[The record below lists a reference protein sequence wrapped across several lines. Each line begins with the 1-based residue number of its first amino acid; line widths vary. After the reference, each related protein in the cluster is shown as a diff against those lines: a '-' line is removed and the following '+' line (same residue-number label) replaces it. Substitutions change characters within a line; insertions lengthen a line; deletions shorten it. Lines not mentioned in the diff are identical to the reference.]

1 MADSSSSPATL
12 EPNPHHNSQPPSPN
26 PVPNQPDLPPQSSQ
40 SQSTTPSST
49 PLSTNPNSNPPIPIA
64 PSLPP
69 PPALSYAT
77 GAPPQIP
84 GVLPPSAPS
93 FRPLGVQVP
102 QFTPLPN
109 PAGVYQ
115 NPNPPPGVPGSSMPV
130 PMPQMQPMMSYQVP
144 GTNPAVRHYAPI
156 PNGYAMHPQGPLNP
170 AGIPRYPPPYG
181 TMVRPVYPPRL
192 PGTINVLPVSRPPV
206 AGIPLI
212 RPVIPPI
219 VRPVVLP
226 SVTPAEKQHTTVYIG
241 KIAPTVENEFMLSLL
256 KLCGNIK
263 SWKRPQDLSSG
274 TPKSFGFYE
283 FDTAEGVLRA
293 LRLLTKLNIDGQEL
307 MINVDEAMRNYLE
320 RYVQKK
326 TESSKEKETQAAEAE
341 KDEVA
346 KPSDVNEDAKPD
358 PDLSNKEEGNVS
370 VKKKSHDVATFG
382 IVTDEDREADRDTL
396 EKIKTMIEER
406 LKTRPLPPP
415 PPPPIRDGSVDSFSE
430 QPTKTREGD
439 SDVDTKKSEAA
450 EDKNERDANGDNKPT
465 SEHDRPETPD
475 RRHDRKSRERD
486 RERELKR
493 EKERELERYE
503 REAERERIRKERE
516 QKRRIEEVERQ
527 FEVYLKDWEYRER
540 EKEKERQ
547 YEKEKEKDRERKRRK
562 EILYDEEDD
571 DGDSRK
577 RWRRNAIEEK
587 RKKRLREKEDD
598 LADRQKEEEEI
609 AEAKKRNDEDQQ
621 LKRQRDALK
630 LLTEQIVNGGDETM
644 TTREITSEIKNV
656 ITVQDTVADYSH
668 EDHIGDGNV
677 LNTINDESAMAS
689 VATSDTQSSGNAPMK
704 KLGFGLV
711 GSGKRTTVPSVFH
724 EDEDDDAH
732 KDKKLRPLVPID
744 YSTEEL
750 QAVEPTASGPTPP
763 NLAAAAEFA
772 KRISSTNFKEERLD
786 GERDRSRHSHEKSNH
801 RDRDRSDEDGTHHR
815 DEHREKNSDRDRD
828 RDHGLE
834 KNKTY
839 DNRRLL
845 DAKQLIDMIPKTKE
859 ELFSYEIDWAVYDK
873 HQLHDRMRPWISK
886 KIKEFLGEEENT
898 LTDYIVSST
907 QEHVKASQM
916 LESLQV
922 ILDEEAEMFVLKMWR
937 MLIFEIKKVETG
949 LALRSKS

>member
-1 MADSSSSPATL
+1 M
-12 EPNPHHNSQPPSPN
+12 
-26 PVPNQPDLPPQSSQ
+26 
-40 SQSTTPSST
+40 
-49 PLSTNPNSNPPIPIA
+49 I
-64 PSLPP
+64 
-69 PPALSYAT
+69 
-77 GAPPQIP
+77 
-84 GVLPPSAPS
+84 
-93 FRPLGVQVP
+93 
-102 QFTPLPN
+102 
-109 PAGVYQ
+109 
-115 NPNPPPGVPGSSMPV
+115 
-130 PMPQMQPMMSYQVP
+130 
-144 GTNPAVRHYAPI
+144 
-156 PNGYAMHPQGPLNP
+156 
-170 AGIPRYPPPYG
+170 
-181 TMVRPVYPPRL
+181 RPVYPPRL
-192 PGTINVLPVSRPPV
+192 PGAINVLPLSRPPV
-206 AGIPLI
+206 AGIPTIRPIIPPVI
-212 RPVIPPI
+212 RPVVPPI
-219 VRPVVLP
+219 VTP
-226 SVTPAEKQHTTVYIG
+226 SEKQHTTVYIG

-274 TPKSFGFYE
+274 TPKSFGFFE
-283 FDTAEGVLRA
+283 FETAEGVLRA
-293 LRLLTKLNIDGQEL
+293 LRLLTKLNVDGQEL

-320 RYVQKK
+320 KYVQRK
-326 TESSKEKETQAAEAE
+326 TENSKEKETQAAGGVE
-341 KDEVA
+341 KDEEVA

-358 PDLSNKEEGNVS
+358 LEHSKKEDSDSGN
-370 VKKKSHDVATFG
+370 KKSHDVASFG
-382 IVTDEDREADRDTL
+382 IVTDEDKEIDRDAL
-396 EKIKTMIEER
+396 EKIKNMIEER

-415 PPPPIRDGSVDSFSE
+415 PPPPTGDGSVNSTSE

-439 SDVDTKKSEAA
+439 SDVDTKKNEIV
-450 EDKNERDANGDNKPT
+450 EDKNERETNSDNKPT
-465 SEHDRPETPD
+465 TEHDRPETPD
-475 RRHDRKSRERD
+475 RRHDRKNRERD

-527 FEVYLKDWEYRER
+527 FEVYLKEWEYRER

-547 YEKEKEKDRERKRRK
+547 YEKEKEKERERKRRK

-587 RKKRLREKEDD
+587 RKKRQREKEDD

-609 AEAKKRNDEDQQ
+609 VEAKKRAEEDQQ
-621 LKRQRDALK
+621 LMRQRDALK
-630 LLTEQIVNGGDETM
+630 LLSEHIVNGGDETM
-644 TTREITSEIKNV
+644 ATKEITNEMKNIV
-656 ITVQDTVADYSH
+656 AVQDTIADYSH
-668 EDHIGDGNV
+668 EGDIGDGNV
-677 LNTINDESAMAS
+677 LNTINEESAMAS
-689 VATSDTQSSGNAPMK
+689 VATTDTQSSGNAPMK

-786 GERDRSRHSHEKSNH
+786 GERDRSRHSNDKSNH
-801 RDRDRSDEDGTHHR
+801 RDRDRGDEDGTHHR

-828 RDHGLE
+828 RDHGSE
-834 KNKTY
+834 KHKTY

-898 LTDYIVSST
+898 LIDYIVSST

-916 LESLQV
+916 LERLQI